1 MKTLIKKTLES
12 PLQSFVVKELKEP
25 HFDPNWHF
33 HPHYQL
39 FTVVEGTGT
48 RFIGDDIR
56 PFSVGDTVFLGPN
69 MPHLWRSDRAYF
81 EKDSGLKTQGI
92 VVYFTAD
99 FLGKD
104 FFEKPEMYA
113 LKHLFETGERGLD
126 IQGKMR
132 QLVKKELKELTL
144 TSGFDSI
151 LKLLS
156 LLQKLAQSNDYQYI
170 TSIGYE
176 NTHKLSETER
186 MRLVHEYV
194 LKHYKEKISL
204 SAVASLAN
212 MTGAAFC
219 RYFKNRTNKT
229 FSEFVSEIRIGHAC
243 KLLLEDKVSIAQIC
257 YESGFNTVSN
267 FNNQFKMLKGKSPKQ
282 YQKMYVV
289 TGLVLNFL
297 ASPLAESLAR
307 DFSLTP

>member
-1 MKTLIKKTLES
+1 MKPLLKKTLDS
-12 PLQSFVVKELKEP
+12 PNQSYIIKSLKDAY
-25 HFDPNWHF
+25 FDPNWHF

-56 PFSVGDTVFLGPN
+56 HFEAGDSVFLAPN
-69 MPHLWRSDRAYF
+69 MPHLWRSDPAYF
-81 EKDSGLKTQGI
+81 DKDSTLKVQGI

-104 FFEKPEMYA
+104 FFEKPEMYG
-113 LKHLFETGERGLD
+113 LKQLFINSERGLSLS
-126 IQGKMR
+126 IS
-132 QLVKKELKELTL
+132 LNETIVKDLKELEKL
-144 TSGFDSI
+144 NGFEGI

-156 LLQKLAQSNDYQYI
+156 ILQKLAQSNDYQYI
-170 TSIGYE
+170 ASISYE
-176 NTHKLSETER
+176 NTHKISETER
-186 MRLVHEYV
+186 MRVVHEYV

-204 SAVASLAN
+204 SAVATLTN
-212 MTGAAFC
+212 MTKAAFC

-243 KLLLEDKVSIAQIC
+243 KMLLADKVSIAQIC

-267 FNNQFKMLKGKSPKQ
+267 FNSQFKALKGKSPKQ
-282 YQKMYVV
+282 FQKMYI
-289 TGLVLNFL
+289 
-297 ASPLAESLAR
+297 
-307 DFSLTP
+307 D

>member
-1 MKTLIKKTLES
+1 MKPLLKKTLDS
-12 PLQSFVVKELKEP
+12 PNQSYTIKSLKDAY
-25 HFDPNWHF
+25 FDPNWHF

-56 PFSVGDTVFLGPN
+56 HFEAGDSVFLAPN
-69 MPHLWRSDRAYF
+69 MPHLWRSDPAYF
-81 EKDSGLKTQGI
+81 DKDSTLKVQGI

-104 FFEKPEMYA
+104 FFEKPEMYG
-113 LKHLFETGERGLD
+113 LKQLFINSERGLSLSNSLNET
-126 IQGKMR
+126 I
-132 QLVKKELKELTL
+132 VKDLKELEKL
-144 TSGFDSI
+144 NGFEGI

-156 LLQKLAQSNDYQYI
+156 ILQKLAQSNDYQYI
-170 TSIGYE
+170 ASISYE
-176 NTHKLSETER
+176 NTHKISETER
-186 MRLVHEYV
+186 MRVVHEYV

-204 SAVASLAN
+204 SAVATLAN
-212 MTGAAFC
+212 MTEAAFC

-243 KLLLEDKVSIAQIC
+243 KMLLADKVSIAQIC

-267 FNNQFKMLKGKSPKQ
+267 FNSQFKALKGKSPKQ
-282 YQKMYVV
+282 FQKMYI
-289 TGLVLNFL
+289 
-297 ASPLAESLAR
+297 
-307 DFSLTP
+307 D

>member
-1 MKTLIKKTLES
+1 MKPLLKKSLDSPNQSYIIKS
-12 PLQSFVVKELKEP
+12 LKDAY
-25 HFDPNWHF
+25 FDPNWHF

-56 PFSVGDTVFLGPN
+56 HFEAGDTVFLAPN
-69 MPHLWRSDRAYF
+69 MPHLWRSDPAYF
-81 EKDSGLKTQGI
+81 DKDSPLKVQGI

-104 FFEKPEMYA
+104 FFEKPEMYG
-113 LKHLFETGERGLD
+113 LKQLFINSERGLSLS
-126 IQGKMR
+126 GS
-132 QLVKKELKELTL
+132 LKETIVDDLQEL
-144 TSGFDSI
+144 DKLSGFEGI

-156 LLQKLAQSNDYQYI
+156 VLQNLTQSDDYQYI
-170 TSIGYE
+170 ASIGYE
-176 NTHKLSETER
+176 NTHKISETER
-186 MRLVHEYV
+186 MHLVHEYV

-204 SAVASLAN
+204 SAVSALTN
-212 MTGAAFC
+212 MTEAAFC

-243 KLLLEDKVSIAQIC
+243 KLLLEDKVSIAQVC

-267 FNNQFKMLKGKSPKQ
+267 FNSQFKTLKGKSPKQ
-282 YQKMYVV
+282 YQKMYI
-289 TGLVLNFL
+289 
-297 ASPLAESLAR
+297 
-307 DFSLTP
+307 D

>member
-1 MKTLIKKTLES
+1 MKPLLKKTLDS
-12 PLQSFVVKELKEP
+12 PNQSYTIKSLKDAY
-25 HFDPNWHF
+25 FDPNWHF

-56 PFSVGDTVFLGPN
+56 HFEAGDSVFLAPN
-69 MPHLWRSDRAYF
+69 MPHLWRSDAAYF
-81 EKDSGLKTQGI
+81 DKDSTLKVQGI

-104 FFEKPEMYA
+104 FFEKPEMYG
-113 LKHLFETGERGLD
+113 LKQLFINSERGLSLSNSLNET
-126 IQGKMR
+126 I
-132 QLVKKELKELTL
+132 VKDLKELEKL
-144 TSGFDSI
+144 NGFEGI

-156 LLQKLAQSNDYQYI
+156 ILQKLAQSNDYQYI
-170 TSIGYE
+170 ASISYE
-176 NTHKLSETER
+176 NTHKISETER

-204 SAVASLAN
+204 SAVATLTN
-212 MTGAAFC
+212 MTKAAFC

-243 KLLLEDKVSIAQIC
+243 KMLLADKVSVAQIC

-267 FNNQFKMLKGKSPKQ
+267 FNSQFKALKGKSPKQ
-282 YQKMYVV
+282 FQKMYI
-289 TGLVLNFL
+289 
-297 ASPLAESLAR
+297 
-307 DFSLTP
+307 D

>member
-1 MKTLIKKTLES
+1 MKPLLKKTLDS
-12 PLQSFVVKELKEP
+12 PNQSYIIKSLKDAY
-25 HFDPNWHF
+25 FDPNWHF

-56 PFSVGDTVFLGPN
+56 HFEAGDSVFLAPN
-69 MPHLWRSDRAYF
+69 MPHLWRSDPAYF
-81 EKDSGLKTQGI
+81 DKDSTLKVQGI

-104 FFEKPEMYA
+104 FFEKPEMYG
-113 LKHLFETGERGLD
+113 LKQLFINSERGLSLSNSLNET
-126 IQGKMR
+126 I
-132 QLVKKELKELTL
+132 VKDLKELEKL
-144 TSGFDSI
+144 NGFEGI

-156 LLQKLAQSNDYQYI
+156 ILQKLAQSNDYQHI
-170 TSIGYE
+170 ASISYE
-176 NTHKLSETER
+176 NTHKISETER

-204 SAVASLAN
+204 SAVATLTN
-212 MTGAAFC
+212 MTKAAFC

-243 KLLLEDKVSIAQIC
+243 KMLLADKVSIAQIC

-267 FNNQFKMLKGKSPKQ
+267 FNSQFKALKGKSPKQ
-282 YQKMYVV
+282 FQKMYI
-289 TGLVLNFL
+289 
-297 ASPLAESLAR
+297 
-307 DFSLTP
+307 D